1 MSKLTEWVKENHPTF
16 YRKLRNEL
24 LNAKARAHVIAS
36 EGPMA
41 FLPFEPEF
49 AYEEGVAPE
58 TPVDIIK
65 GLFEEND
72 WDRPTVHELAARHP
86 QLKRISREALR
97 RKVNQ
102 TYQYYQL
109 GGKES
114 RKLRKQGTSRKAR
127 NVG

>member
-1 MSKLTEWVKENHPTF
+1 M
-16 YRKLRNEL
+16 
-24 LNAKARAHVIAS
+24 
-36 EGPMA
+36 
-41 FLPFEPEF
+41 FLPFEPDF

-58 TPVDIIK
+58 TPTDIIK
-65 GLFEEND
+65 RLFAENE

-127 NVG
+127 NVD